1 MSRNAVAIAED
12 ATGPSWA
19 DLPVATPGLVLDL
32 GVLDRNLDEMAEIA
46 RSAGVELFP
55 HAKTHRMAEV
65 GLRQVEHGADG
76 LCVAKLGEAEAF
88 AAVGVK
94 RLFVAN
100 PIVGVDKAERALA
113 LSRKVDL
120 TLATDSEAAAAS
132 IGATFA
138 AAGAT
143 ARMML
148 AIDSGLG
155 REGVTA
161 DKAADMAVAI
171 HAVPGVELVG
181 IYTHEGTTYG
191 AKDLPDL
198 ASRARAAGAFMVGVA
213 ETIRARGVPMPIVS
227 LGASASARAVAHVP
241 GVTQIRP
248 GIYAFNDVGQIALGN
263 ASLDTTAIRVIATV
277 VSHPDPER
285 ACIDAGS
292 KSLSTDLVPAS
303 AHREQFPGMG
313 LIVNAPGWVIE
324 RMSEEHGWLRWQG
337 AGAPVPLPV
346 GMRLEI
352 VPNHVCMAFAML
364 RRASIVNDGKIVG
377 HWDGFGPGASE

>member
-1 MSRNAVAIAED
+1 V
-12 ATGPSWA
+12 
-19 DLPVATPGLVLDL
+19 
-32 GVLDRNLDEMAEIA
+32 
-46 RSAGVELFP
+46 
-55 HAKTHRMAEV
+55 
-65 GLRQVEHGADG
+65 
-76 LCVAKLGEAEAF
+76 
-88 AAVGVK
+88 
-94 RLFVAN
+94 
-100 PIVGVDKAERALA
+100 
-113 LSRKVDL
+113 
-120 TLATDSEAAAAS
+120 
-132 IGATFA
+132 FA

-155 REGVTA
+155 REGV
-161 DKAADMAVAI
+161 AADQAAAVAAAV
-171 HAVPGVELVG
+171 HALPGVELVG

-191 AKDLPDL
+191 AKDHPDL
-198 ASRARAAGAFMVGVA
+198 ASRAKAAGAFMVGVA
-213 ETIRARGVPMPIVS
+213 ETIRGRGVPLPIVS
-227 LGASASARAVAHVP
+227 LGASASAREVAHVP

-263 ASLDTTAIRVIATV
+263 ASLETTAIRVIATV

-303 AHREQFPGMG
+303 AHRDAFPGMG

-324 RMSEEHGWLRWQG
+324 KMSEEHGWLRWHGQG
-337 AGAPVPLPV
+337 APMPLPV
-346 GMRLEI
+346 GTRLEI

-364 RRASIVNDGKIVG
+364 RRASVVENGQVVA

>member
-1 MSRNAVAIAED
+1 MSERD
-12 ATGPSWA
+12 ATIAKDGRGRNWV
-19 DLPVATPGLVLDL
+19 DLPVSTPGLVLDL
-32 GVLDRNLDEMAEIA
+32 GILDANLDEMAAIA

-65 GLRQVEHGADG
+65 GLRQIARGADG

-88 AAVGVK
+88 AAAGVK

-100 PIVGVDKAERALA
+100 PIVGSDKAERALF
-113 LSRKVDL
+113 LSREVDL
-120 TLATDSEAAAAS
+120 VLATDGEAAAAS
-132 IGATFA
+132 IGGVFA
-138 AAGAT
+138 RAGTT

-161 DKAADMAVAI
+161 DRAPDVAAAI
-171 HAVPGVELVG
+171 HSLPGIDLVG

-191 AKDLPDL
+191 AVDKPDL
-198 ASRARAAGAFMVGVA
+198 AARARAAGEFMVRVA
-213 ETIRARGVPMPIVS
+213 ESIRVRGVPLSIVS
-227 LGASASARAVAHVP
+227 LGASASARDVAHVP
-241 GVTQIRP
+241 GVTQVRP

-263 ASLDTTAIRVIATV
+263 ASLETTAIRVIATV

-292 KSLSTDLVPAS
+292 KALSTDLVPAS
-303 AHREQFPGMG
+303 AHRREFPGYG

-324 RMSEEHGWLRWQG
+324 RMSEEHGWLRWHG
-337 AGAPVPLPV
+337 PGAPTPLAV
-346 GMRLEI
+346 GTRLEI
-352 VPNHVCMAFAML
+352 VPNHVCMAFVML
-364 RRASIVNDGKIVG
+364 RRANVVDNGRIVA

>member
-1 MSRNAVAIAED
+1 MSATAISVANAAD
-12 ATGPSWA
+12 GPSWA

-32 GVLDRNLDEMAEIA
+32 GILDRNLDEMASIA
-46 RSAGVELFP
+46 HSAGVELFP

-65 GLRQVEHGADG
+65 GLRQIAHGADG
-76 LCVAKLGEAEAF
+76 LCLAKLGEAEAF
-88 AAVGVK
+88 AAAGIK

-100 PIVGVDKAERALA
+100 PIVGNDKAERALA
-113 LSRKVDL
+113 LSRQVDL
-120 TLATDSEAAAAS
+120 VMATDSVAAAES
-132 IGATFA
+132 IGAVFA
-138 AAGAT
+138 AAGET

-155 REGVTA
+155 REGVDA
-161 DKAADMAVAI
+161 EQAPDVAAAI
-171 HAVPGVELVG
+171 HAIPGIELIG

-191 AKDLPDL
+191 ATDEPDL
-198 ASRARAAGAFMVGVA
+198 AVRARAAGTFMVEVA
-213 ETIRARGVPMPIVS
+213 KSIRARGVPLPIVS
-227 LGASASARAVAHVP
+227 LGASASAREVAHVE

-263 ASLDTTAIRVIATV
+263 ATLDTTAIRVIATV

-303 AHREQFPGMG
+303 AHRDEFPGHG
-313 LIVNAPGWVIE
+313 LIVNAPGWVIDK
-324 RMSEEHGWLRWQG
+324 MSEEHGWLRWHGQG
-337 AGAPVPLPV
+337 APIPLPV

-364 RRASIVNDGKIVG
+364 RRASIVDQGKIVDI
-377 HWDGFGPGASE
+377 WDGFGPGASE

>member
-1 MSRNAVAIAED
+1 MNATAVSIARE
-12 ATGPSWA
+12 AEGPSWA

-32 GVLDRNLDEMAEIA
+32 DVLDGNLDEMAKIA

-65 GLRQVEHGADG
+65 GVRQVEHGADG

-88 AAVGVK
+88 AAAGVK

-100 PIVGVDKAERALA
+100 PIVGADKAERALA

-138 AAGAT
+138 AVGAT

-161 DKAADMAVAI
+161 DKAADVAVAV

-213 ETIRARGVPMPIVS
+213 ESIRARGVPLPIVS

-337 AGAPVPLPV
+337 GGTPLPLPV

-364 RRASIVNDGKIVG
+364 RRTSIVNDGKVVG
-377 HWDGFGPGASE
+377 HWDGFGPGTSE

>member
-1 MSRNAVAIAED
+1 MSATALSVARSAE
-12 ATGPSWA
+12 GPSWA
-19 DLPVATPGLVLDL
+19 ELPVATPGLVVDL
-32 GVLDRNLDEMAEIA
+32 GVLDGNLDEMAAIA

-55 HAKTHRMAEV
+55 HAKTHRMAEI
-65 GLRQVEHGADG
+65 GLRQIAHGADG

-88 AAVGVK
+88 AAAGVK

-100 PIVGVDKAERALA
+100 PIVGADKAARALA
-113 LSRKVDL
+113 LAQQVDL
-120 TLATDSEAAAAS
+120 VLATDSAAAAAS
-132 IGATFA
+132 VGAVFA
-138 AAGAT
+138 AAGAR

-155 REGVTA
+155 REGVDAETA
-161 DKAADMAVAI
+161 PDVAVAVN
-171 HAVPGVELVG
+171 ALPGVELIG

-191 AKDLPDL
+191 AKDHPDL
-198 ASRARAAGAFMVGVA
+198 AARARAAGAFMVGVA
-213 ETIRARGVPMPIVS
+213 DSIRARGMKLPVVS
-227 LGASASARAVAHVP
+227 LGASASAREVAHVP

-263 ASLDTTAIRVIATV
+263 ASLATTAIRVIATV
-277 VSHPDPER
+277 VSHPEPDR

-292 KSLSTDLVPAS
+292 KALSTDLVPAS
-303 AHREQFPGMG
+303 AHREDFPGHG

-324 RMSEEHGWLRWQG
+324 RMSEEHGWLRWHG
-337 AGAPVPLPV
+337 EGAPLPLPV

-352 VPNHVCMAFAML
+352 VPNHVCMAFVML
-364 RRASIVNDGKIVG
+364 RRASVVADGRIVG